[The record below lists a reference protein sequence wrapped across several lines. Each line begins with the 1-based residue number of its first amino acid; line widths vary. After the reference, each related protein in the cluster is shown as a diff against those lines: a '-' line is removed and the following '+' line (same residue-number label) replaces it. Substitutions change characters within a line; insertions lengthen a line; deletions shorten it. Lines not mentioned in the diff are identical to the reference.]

1 MASER
6 VAVLIMLKSHAD
18 CDHKSVDIT
27 LSTSR
32 HHCWI
37 VGGRKLSK
45 AICKFCV
52 WCKYLKKKK
61 ETQKMASLPEELC
74 VPCPAFSHVGVDL
87 AGPFK
92 VFSMLKKRNTR
103 RSEGTLKVW
112 AVLVLCL
119 NTSALKIYLVPG
131 YSTQDF
137 MVAWVEFESDCGI
150 PKKVHSDR
158 GSQLVSAAE
167 DIDTPDYNWDMIGTS
182 RKGQTVWDFCPAG
195 AQWRNGAVEAQVKQF
210 KKSLELYKQSG
221 MTYAELQSAFKKIAA
236 VLNSRPVSARYGPR
250 HEQSD
255 PDYLELVTPSM
266 LLTGRSGVDLPIRE
280 YADESSPGQRL
291 AYKEELEK
299 CWWERWKVQCFD
311 SLIPTT
317 TWTQEK
323 RSVAVGDVVLISY
336 PDKSKTGTYRLGVVD
351 SVEIDPDGLV
361 RTCQVRYRLVRSDLP
376 AKELRIYF
384 KGLKF
389 KTIRVPVQR
398 LCVLL
403 AVEDQG
409 QPAFLMKC
417 VTDEKTSEPIDMG
430 EADNDVI
437 EDNVGGEATEKADTA
452 DDIDDNVGGEATEEA
467 DAAYNAPEDFDEVK
481 LGDDA
486 QVSARNMLVQS
497 FRTSVVKK
505 KKVKVTNRSMKTLHR
520 KFTMFEK
527 LFEEEKVEKENVD
540 V

>member
-1 MASER
+1 M
-6 VAVLIMLKSHAD
+6 
-18 CDHKSVDIT
+18 
-27 LSTSR
+27 
-32 HHCWI
+32 
-37 VGGRKLSK
+37 
-45 AICKFCV
+45 
-52 WCKYLKKKK
+52 
-61 ETQKMASLPEELC
+61 
-74 VPCPAFSHVGVDL
+74 PCPAFSHVGVDL

-92 VFSMLKKRNTR
+92 VFSMLKKRSTR
-103 RSEGTLKVW
+103 RSEGSLKVW

-167 DIDTPDYNWDMIGTS
+167 YIDTPDYNWDMIGTS
-182 RKGQTVWDFCPAG
+182 RKGQTVWNFCPAG

-317 TWTQEK
+317 TWTHEK

-336 PDKSKTGTYRLGVVD
+336 LDKSKTGTYRLGVVD

-389 KTIRVPVQR
+389 KNIRVPVQR

-417 VTDEKTSEPIDMG
+417 ATDEKTSEPIDMG
-430 EADNDVI
+430 DTDNDVI

-452 DDIDDNVGGEATEEA
+452 DDIDDNVGGEATVEA
-467 DAAYNAPEDFDEVK
+467 DAAYKTPEDFDEVE
-481 LGDDA
+481 LGDAA

-505 KKVKVTNRSMKTLHR
+505 KKVQVTNRSMKILHM

-527 LFEEEKVEKENVD
+527 IFDEENVEKEDVD